1 MRGTLKVGIA
11 SAALF
16 GLGGCAGVPVVVSA
30 ASLYVDSILY
40 LRTNKTS
47 TDHIL
52 SAALDRDCAALH
64 ILTQGSLCKNA
75 PPPPLIVEVM
85 REVQN
90 VPLTA
95 PPPPPPLE
103 VEVAEVAPAL
113 LTDAAPAEGAAPL
126 PPRKPAMSDPVPQGA
141 IAKAAIRGGDRQF
154 LVVVGSF
161 AKREQAEGHRDR
173 LGRPDADIVEAIVRG
188 RHVHRVVLPP
198 GDRAEALR
206 QLAAV
211 RAAGV
216 GDAWLLPWSGRLE
229 VDRALA
235 ALPYVGFLYRM

>member
-1 MRGTLKVGIA
+1 MRSTLKVGIA
-11 SAALF
+11 VTALL

-75 PPPPLIVEVM
+75 PPTPLIVEVM

-90 VPLTA
+90 VPLNA
-95 PPPPPPLE
+95 PPPPPPME
-103 VEVAEVAPAL
+103 VEVAEAIPAL
-113 LTDAAPAEGAAPL
+113 LTDATPAEGAAPL
-126 PPRKPAMSDPVPQGA
+126 PPRKPAFDTPPQGSLAREA
-141 IAKAAIRGGDRQF
+141 IQHGDRKF

-173 LGRPDADIVEAIVRG
+173 LGRPDADIVEATVRG
-188 RHVHRVVLPP
+188 RLYHRVVLPP
-198 GDRAEALR
+198 GDRGEALR
-206 QLAAV
+206 QLAAA

-229 VDRALA
+229 VGNALA